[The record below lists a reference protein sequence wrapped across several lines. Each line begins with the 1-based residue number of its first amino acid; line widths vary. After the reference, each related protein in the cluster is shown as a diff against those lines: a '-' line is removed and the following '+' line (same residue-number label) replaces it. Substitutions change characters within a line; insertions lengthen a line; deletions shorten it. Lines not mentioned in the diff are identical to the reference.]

1 MSRQEKVTQSLV
13 GRHELTHDRS
23 HHGRSRSSLQALEEI
38 GQTRGKAD
46 FEKFLPAGCP
56 HRVQQ
61 VLNFKWHG
69 VETLCRAAHD
79 REEGKQGNQ
88 QHLRQGSETKPDEK
102 HRSCCDE
109 RQMTGARKYR
119 LEKSFKP

>member
-38 GQTRGKAD
+38 GQTGGKTD

-61 VLNFKWHG
+61 VLNFEWHG
-69 VETLCRAAHD
+69 AETLCRTAGY
-79 REEGKQGNQ
+79 REEGKQGNHQ
-88 QHLRQGSETKPDEK
+88 YLRQRSETKPNE
-102 HRSCCDE
+102 
-109 RQMTGARKYR
+109 
-119 LEKSFKP
+119 